1 MDNPLVQ
8 LDPGLFLWTIFTF
21 LILLGLLV
29 KFAWQ
34 PLLNALEARQN
45 TIRGALDDAEAA
57 KQQLRQV
64 QQDSEALVNKARV
77 EADRII
83 ADTREASAKL
93 REDLRQHAAIEAKTI
108 IENAERDIQ
117 LERDRALTQ
126 VRQEAVDV
134 SLLIASKLIRRNL
147 TKEDNEALIEEALKQ
162 VESQQIQ

>member
-64 QQDSEALVNKARV
+64 QQDSEVLVNKARV
-77 EADRII
+77 EADGII
-83 ADTREASAKL
+83 VDTREASAKL
-93 REDLRQHAAIEAKTI
+93 REDLRQQAAIEAKTI
-108 IENAERDIQ
+108 IENAERAIQ

-162 VESQQIQ
+162 VESQQMQ

>member
-64 QQDSEALVNKARV
+64 QQDSEVLVNKARV
-77 EADRII
+77 EADSII

-93 REDLRQHAAIEAKTI
+93 REDLRQQAAIEAKTI
-108 IENAERDIQ
+108 IENAERAIQ

-162 VESQQIQ
+162 VESQQMQ

>member
-21 LILLGLLV
+21 LILLGLLA

-64 QQDSEALVNKARV
+64 QQDSEVLVNKARV
-77 EADRII
+77 EADGII

-93 REDLRQHAAIEAKTI
+93 REDLRQQAAIEAKTI
-108 IENAERDIQ
+108 IENAERAIQ

-162 VESQQIQ
+162 VESQQMQ

>member
-57 KQQLRQV
+57 
-64 QQDSEALVNKARV
+64 
-77 EADRII
+77 
-83 ADTREASAKL
+83 
-93 REDLRQHAAIEAKTI
+93 
-108 IENAERDIQ
+108 
-117 LERDRALTQ
+117 
-126 VRQEAVDV
+126 
-134 SLLIASKLIRRNL
+134 
-147 TKEDNEALIEEALKQ
+147 
-162 VESQQIQ
+162 

>member
-57 KQQLRQV
+57 KQQLRQE
-64 QQDSEALVNKARV
+64 QQDSEVRVNKARV
-77 EADRII
+77 EADGII
-83 ADTREASAKL
+83 SDTREASAKL
-93 REDLRQHAAIEAKTI
+93 REDLRQQAAIEAKTI
-108 IENAERDIQ
+108 IENAERAIQ

-147 TKEDNEALIEEALKQ
+147 TK
-162 VESQQIQ
+162 

>member
-64 QQDSEALVNKARV
+64 QQDSEVLVNKARV
-77 EADRII
+77 EADGII
-83 ADTREASAKL
+83 VDTREASAKL
-93 REDLRQHAAIEAKTI
+93 REDLRQQAAIEAKTI
-108 IENAERDIQ
+108 IENAERAIQ

-147 TKEDNEALIEEALKQ
+147 TKEDNEALIEEALKH
-162 VESQQIQ
+162 VESQQMQ